1 MREKKKNSQKLG
13 SKYKIHVQLTL
24 VDRIINKYSPN
35 KRWIVMDIAAKQWG
49 EYPPLSMALR
59 WIIISICHTDTE
71 KLVSIISFN
80 IPKKRVE
87 NETLGT
93 QICLFIGCSKE
104 IVFVILLHISQSVY
118 AKSTTTTKFTCVVY
132 TNWI

>member
-1 MREKKKNSQKLG
+1 
-13 SKYKIHVQLTL
+13 
-24 VDRIINKYSPN
+24 
-35 KRWIVMDIAAKQWG
+35 MDIAAKQWG

-59 WIIISICHTDTE
+59 WIIV
-71 KLVSIISFN
+71 LVYATQIQKISFN
-80 IPKKRVE
+80 HFFQYTKKRVG

-104 IVFVILLHISQSVY
+104 IEFFIHISQSVY